1 MKRDGIYVTG
11 TDTAVGKT
19 VTSCALVARARRD
32 GRRCAGFKPV
42 ASGCE
47 QTPDGWRNSDALAL
61 QAAGEADIA
70 YEDINPYALPLPQA
84 PEIAAREA
92 GVTLQLD
99 VMLAAANR
107 LSAQVDALV
116 VEGVGGWDA
125 PFAEDIEQRDL
136 ARALDLPVVLVIGLR
151 LGCINHARLTAR
163 AIVADGF
170 RLAGW
175 IGNRVDPRF
184 TAAEDNLAILR
195 RHLDAPCL
203 GVIPHA
209 LHADAAVN
217 AQYLQWPDPR
227 PGLLSR

>member
-1 MKRDGIYVTG
+1 MPINAIYVTG
-11 TDTAVGKT
+11 TDTEVGKT
-19 VTSCALVARARRD
+19 VASAGLVARARLD

-47 QTPDGWRNSDALAL
+47 RTDDGWRNADALAL
-61 QAAGEADIA
+61 QAASDPGIA

-92 GVTLQLD
+92 GVRLRLD
-99 VMLAAANR
+99 VMLAAAER
-107 LSAQVDALV
+107 LTQQIDTLV

-136 ARALDLPVVLVIGLR
+136 VCALDLPVVLVVGLR

-163 AIVADGF
+163 AIVADGC
-170 RLAGW
+170 RLVGW
-175 IGNRVDPRF
+175 IGNRVDPAF
-184 TAAEDNLAILR
+184 AAANDNLEILGR
-195 RHLDAPCL
+195 YLTAPCL

-209 LHADAAVN
+209 PEATATQVAAS
-217 AQYLQWPDPR
+217 LCWP
-227 PGLLSR
+227 LV